1 MATLAQMRTRVR
13 QRTNNE
19 HTNGQFVTDAELNG
33 LINVAYKQLYATLV
47 AHSMHRTESTTTI
60 TANGATSYA
69 LAADL
74 YSLLNVYRN
83 ENGYRYRLERYSDRY
98 KPGTAETG
106 VASHYRVR
114 GSNVILYP
122 TPASGTYEV
131 EYIPVPAELSAD
143 IDELDGVLA
152 WEEYVVLDASFRV
165 LHKEGSLEEAM
176 LCREER
182 DAMLRRIEDQAEMA
196 EFTESR
202 VIENVDGGSPWRDEG
217 DFWPRKGY
225 RGPLW

>member
-1 MATLAQMRTRVR
+1 MATLAAVRTRIR

-47 AHSMHRTESTTTI
+47 AHSMHRSESTSTI
-60 TANGATSYA
+60 TATGATSYS
-69 LAADL
+69 LPADL
-74 YSLLNVYRN
+74 FSLLNVYKN
-83 ENGYRYRLERYSDRY
+83 DSGYRYRLQRYSDRY
-98 KPGTAETG
+98 KPGTQETG
-106 VASHYRVR
+106 DASHYRVR
-114 GSNVILYP
+114 GSNIILFP
-122 TPASGTYEV
+122 NPSSGTYEV

-176 LCREER
+176 LCRDER
-182 DAMLRRIEDQAEMA
+182 DALLRRIENQAEMA

-202 VIENVDGGSPWRDEG
+202 IVEDVRADNPWRDEG
-217 DFWPRKGY
+217 DWWPRKGY